1 MAAKRFKKALT
12 IDTTTVKPVQQGLT
26 ALVQIALDNPP
37 VEHTIKQKLQFAV
50 DSLEWS
56 MAYQDFKSVSETVK
70 LINQLVKELP

>member
-1 MAAKRFKKALT
+1 MVAKRSK
-12 IDTTTVKPVQQGLT
+12 QEQGLA
-26 ALVQIALDNPP
+26 ALVQIALDNH
-37 VEHTIKQKLQFAV
+37 VEHTTKQKLQFAV